1 MTPGGANMAGDG
13 KRQPREGMMT
23 STMLGS
29 RGGPFRALL
38 ATGVMIA
45 MTAAASAAE
54 ASDVTAGEALAIK
67 LCSRCHVVS
76 EKAGPPFAEIAKGPR
91 ATPGALRDFLRSTHA
106 DVSHPSAMPSP
117 GLTEPEI
124 DDLAAYIDSLRPA
137 K

>member
-1 MTPGGANMAGDG
+1 
-13 KRQPREGMMT
+13 MT
-23 STMLGS
+23 STARVS
-29 RGGPFRALL
+29 CGGPFRALL
-38 ATGVMIA
+38 AAGLLIAATGGA
-45 MTAAASAAE
+45 
-54 ASDVTAGEALAIK
+54 TAGEAGEVKAGQALANE
-67 LCSRCHVVS
+67 LCARCHVVS